1 MIKKIIFPLIL
12 LSNIL
17 YGLSVGD
24 KINSEIQN
32 KLNLQDNK
40 VYIIDFFAAWCVSC
54 KIELPLISQ
63 INTRIDKSK
72 YKIIGVNVDED
83 INTGRNFVKEL
94 DLNFPIVYDPQNK
107 IISAFA
113 PIGIPA
119 IYFIKDLEVKQVIF
133 GAVHSIDE
141 KILNTLDEIK

>member
-1 MIKKIIFPLIL
+1 M
-12 LSNIL
+12 
-17 YGLSVGD
+17 
-24 KINSEIQN
+24 
-32 KLNLQDNK
+32 
-40 VYIIDFFAAWCVSC
+40 
-54 KIELPLISQ
+54 
-63 INTRIDKSK
+63 K